1 MKASMIFYA
10 SWKEA
15 LQGQPDSVRLEV
27 YEAAIDFAMSGE
39 EPALSGSAAL
49 AFSFIRQDIIRDRE
63 KYNSIC
69 EKRRNAGRLGG
80 APKGNQNARKDS
92 QEVEEK
98 NNQNNQ
104 MVSKTTKT
112 TQNNPNDNEDDN
124 DNVNDND
131 STKRIV
137 SDDTIRESGPLSPVT
152 PPIDI
157 NELAKFFNSEMKK
170 AGALIPTIK
179 TISGQRKTHT
189 LARIREYGKETFA
202 QMIRMAAES
211 DFMNGRNTKGWTA
224 NYDWLIKP
232 ENFVKVIEGNYKNR
246 QHGSR
251 TQFDSGAGQEGTG
264 GSGYDSTL

>member
-1 MKASMIFYA
+1 MKASMIFYRDWYEMA
-10 SWKEA
+10 RGLSDEERLMIYDAVMEYAFDGKLPEDKFIKTATA
-15 LQGQPDSVRLEV
+15 LILS
-27 YEAAIDFAMSGE
+27 AIDRDSDKYAKKCE
-39 EPALSGSAAL
+39 KL
-49 AFSFIRQDIIRDRE
+49 RQNINKRWERQRQADTTGNNCVQKNTIE
-63 KYNSIC
+63 YNSIQIGYD
-69 EKRRNAGRLGG
+69 N
-80 APKGNQNARKDS
+80 D
-92 QEVEEK
+92 
-98 NNQNNQ
+98 
-104 MVSKTTKT
+104 
-112 TQNNPNDNEDDN
+112 NDNEDDN

-211 DFMNGRNTKGWTA
+211 DFLNGKNAKGWTA
-224 NYDWLIKP
+224 NYDWLVLP
-232 ENFVKVIEGNYKNR
+232 NNFVKVIEGNYNNR
-246 QHGSR
+246 SNGSR

>member
-1 MKASMIFYA
+1 MARSLSDEERLMIYDAVMEYA
-10 SWKEA
+10 FDGKLPEDKFIKTATA
-15 LQGQPDSVRLEV
+15 LMLS
-27 YEAAIDFAMSGE
+27 AIDRDSGKYE
-39 EPALSGSAAL
+39 LICQRRREAGRKGAAVTNSLRWGESAKSA
-49 AFSFIRQDIIRDRE
+49 
-63 KYNSIC
+63 
-69 EKRRNAGRLGG
+69 NAG
-80 APKGNQNARKDS
+80 KCQQNQ
-92 QEVEEK
+92 
-98 NNQNNQ
+98 Q
-104 MVSKTTKT
+104 MSAKSADNDNV
-112 TQNNPNDNEDDN
+112 NDNEDDN
-124 DNVNDND
+124 DNDNDNEDDND

-157 NELAKFFNSEMKK
+157 NELAKFFNSEMKRV
-170 AGALIPTIK
+170 GALIPTIK

-211 DFMNGRNTKGWTA
+211 DFLNGKNAKGWTA
-224 NYDWLIKP
+224 NYDWLVLP
-232 ENFVKVIEGNYKNR
+232 NNFVKVIEGNYNNR

>member
-1 MKASMIFYA
+1 MKASMIFYRDWYEMAKSLSDEERLMIYDAVMEYAFDGKSPEDKFIKTATALMLSSIDRDNLKYKQTCERRREAGKKGGEARWANSNQWQMPTNDSKCQQMIANVA
-10 SWKEA
+10 SVA
-15 LQGQPDSVRLEV
+15 
-27 YEAAIDFAMSGE
+27 
-39 EPALSGSAAL
+39 
-49 AFSFIRQDIIRDRE
+49 
-63 KYNSIC
+63 
-69 EKRRNAGRLGG
+69 
-80 APKGNQNARKDS
+80 
-92 QEVEEK
+92 
-98 NNQNNQ
+98 
-104 MVSKTTKT
+104 
-112 TQNNPNDNEDDN
+112 DN
-124 DNVNDND
+124 DNVNDNDNDNEDDND

-157 NELAKFFNSEMKK
+157 NELAKFFNSEMKRV
-170 AGALIPTIK
+170 GALIPTIK

-211 DFMNGRNTKGWTA
+211 DFLNGKNAKGWTA
-224 NYDWLIKP
+224 NYDWLVLP
-232 ENFVKVIEGNYKNR
+232 NNFVKVIEGNYNNR